1 MYYKHD
7 KPIRYV
13 KTCLTPIKNS
23 CLWHFDINIPMIHV
37 FLVLFLAF
45 AFINTINLK
54 SEKLIELKNANHSVF
69 EFLDAYVSRLKIFM
83 LLKILNILF
92 ISRMM

>member
-23 CLWHFDINIPMIHV
+23 CLWHYDINILMIHV

-54 SEKLIELKNANHSVF
+54 SEKLIELKNSNHSVF

>member
-23 CLWHFDINIPMIHV
+23 YLWHFDTNIHMIHV

-54 SEKLIELKNANHSVF
+54 SEKLIKLKNANHSVF

>member
-23 CLWHFDINIPMIHV
+23 CLWHYDINILMIHV
-37 FLVLFLAF
+37 FFSVILAF

-54 SEKLIELKNANHSVF
+54 
-69 EFLDAYVSRLKIFM
+69 
-83 LLKILNILF
+83 
-92 ISRMM
+92 

>member
-23 CLWHFDINIPMIHV
+23 CLWHFDTNIHMIHV

-45 AFINTINLK
+45 AFINTINSKL
-54 SEKLIELKNANHSVF
+54 EKLIEVK
-69 EFLDAYVSRLKIFM
+69 
-83 LLKILNILF
+83 KILTILYLNF
-92 ISRMM
+92 LMHVYQG